1 MIRSRWLLLTVYVSA
16 NVGLMLSL
24 WPANVDWELWDALP
38 AALESGTVYRTPT
51 EQPFVWSPVAAPIM
65 AAVSAVGWW
74 LWTLAHIGAVF
85 LLRDR
90 WLIGLTLT
98 SWPFWVDT
106 VNGNVFV
113 FVFVTGVLAVR
124 GSRAAGFVYL
134 ILLLFMPRPV
144 QVPLAGVILWKDR
157 SLWLPF
163 ALAFGAHALAV
174 VGSGYAVEWL
184 TAMSEKQATWNL
196 SPAQF
201 LGWWWLVLGVPLAGW
216 LTWIGRPGLAGLAM
230 SPYVLPPYWLMALL
244 PRVDVG
250 RRVLNP
256 HAPRSSTASP
266 RTMQPADEV

>member
-1 MIRSRWLLLTVYVSA
+1 MKRAIALTIYLSA

-24 WPANVDWELWDALP
+24 WPANVDWELWNALP
-38 AALESGTVYRTPT
+38 DAIETGTIYRTST
-51 EQPFVWSPVAAPIM
+51 EQPFIWSPVAAPIM
-65 AAVSAVGWW
+65 AAVSAIGWW
-74 LWTLAHIGAVF
+74 PWTLAHIGAVF

-113 FVFVTGVLAVR
+113 FIFVAGVLALR
-124 GSRAAGFVYL
+124 GSRAAGLAYL

-163 ALAFGAHALAV
+163 ALVFVAHALAV

-184 TAMSEKQATWNL
+184 TAMRVKEATWNL

-201 LGWWWLVLGVPLAGW
+201 LGWWWLVIGVPLAGW
-216 LTWIGRPGLAGLAM
+216 LMWIGRPGLAGLAM
-230 SPYVLPPYWLMALL
+230 SPYVLPPYWLMALV
-244 PRVDVG
+244 PRVEVG
-250 RRVLNP
+250 HQALSANVPRRRP
-256 HAPRSSTASP
+256 TSP
-266 RTMQPADEV
+266 RTTQPTDQV